1 MLFYPMFNNN
11 GESKMYLVIERI
23 EYETVDHMFSVVQ
36 QSESKDKA
44 NEYLKAL
51 NTLNELGREKK
62 TYSVVEVAN
71 D

>member
-1 MLFYPMFNNN
+1 MFNNKERDN
-11 GESKMYLVIERI
+11 MYLVIERV
-23 EYETVDHMFSVVQ
+23 EYDSIDHAFHVVQ

-51 NTLNELGREKK
+51 NTINELGRDKK

-71 D
+71 DK